1 MYTEVFWDFLSL
13 RRIISPNILMN
24 FAAYANMRQNRK
36 NKIKFLQIQMVS
48 PRIDLVAKAFSSIPA
63 VLPARYS

>member
-1 MYTEVFWDFLSL
+1 MYTEVFCVFLSL
-13 RRIISPNILMN
+13 RRIISLNILMN

-36 NKIKFLQIQMVS
+36 NKIKILQIQMVS
-48 PRIDLVAKAFSSIPA
+48 PRIDLVANAFSSIPA